1 MFISARTMQ
10 HHLRKAF
17 AKLGITSRSQLA
29 YVLPA
34 GPSVPQIR

>member
-29 YVLPA
+29 YACRPA
-34 GPSVPQIR
+34 IRAAQTS

>member
-1 MFISARTMQ
+1 MFIGARTMQ

-29 YVLPA
+29 YVLP
-34 GPSVPQIR
+34 GPSAPQTR

>member
-1 MFISARTMQ
+1 MFISARTMR

-29 YVLPA
+29 YVLSA
-34 GPSVPQIR
+34 GPSAPRTR